1 MENNIEALRS
11 LPIPANYLEELKK
24 AYYQKDPDAFRRTFS
39 KIAKELEKAIR
50 NYKDNNIYEG
60 NPIAYT
66 QFVPGQKIVYLEAEY
81 ENNLVLF
88 QIASIFQYQEGMA
101 MQFDKMVR
109 NREDIRQE
117 NNRGTF
123 KSDKISYLET
133 EFEDNLALFQIASLF
148 QYQEGMAKQFDKMDQ
163 NCRDIRR
170 EKRDSFKSKKN
181 TWSNPET
188 YALSVQYEKTFAL
201 EMELADLRKL
211 HSIATSA
218 GYTEGAESVFI
229 RIQKINSSIE
239 TPSELGQAPI
249 SFVRK

>member
-24 AYYQKDPDAFRRTFS
+24 AYSQKDLDAFKRTFS
-39 KIAKELEKAIR
+39 KIAKELAKAIR
-50 NYKDNNIYEG
+50 DYKDNNIYEG
-60 NPIAYT
+60 NPFAYT
-66 QFVPGQKIVYLEAEY
+66 QFVSRQKIVYLEAEY
-81 ENNLVLF
+81 KNNLV
-88 QIASIFQYQEGMA
+88 
-101 MQFDKMVR
+101 
-109 NREDIRQE
+109 
-117 NNRGTF
+117 
-123 KSDKISYLET
+123 
-133 EFEDNLALFQIASLF
+133 LFQIASLF

-188 YALSVQYEKTFAL
+188 YALSVQHEKTFAL

-239 TPSELGQAPI
+239 TPLELGQAPI

>member
-24 AYYQKDPDAFRRTFS
+24 AYSQKNLDAFKRTFS
-39 KIAKELEKAIR
+39 KIAKELAKAIR
-50 NYKDNNIYEG
+50 DYKDNNIYEG
-60 NPIAYT
+60 SPIAYT
-66 QFVPGQKIVYLEAEY
+66 QFVPRQKIVYLEAEY

-88 QIASIFQYQEGMA
+88 QIASI
-101 MQFDKMVR
+101 
-109 NREDIRQE
+109 
-117 NNRGTF
+117 
-123 KSDKISYLET
+123 
-133 EFEDNLALFQIASLF
+133 F

-188 YALSVQYEKTFAL
+188 YALSVQLEKTFAL

-249 SFVRK
+249 SFVKK

>member
-24 AYYQKDPDAFRRTFS
+24 AYSQKDLDAFRRTFS

-60 NPIAYT
+60 SPFAYT
-66 QFVPGQKIVYLEAEY
+66 GFVPSQKIVYLEAEF

-123 KSDKISYLET
+123 KSDKIS
-133 EFEDNLALFQIASLF
+133 
-148 QYQEGMAKQFDKMDQ
+148 
-163 NCRDIRR
+163 
-170 EKRDSFKSKKN
+170 
-181 TWSNPET
+181 
-188 YALSVQYEKTFAL
+188 
-201 EMELADLRKL
+201 
-211 HSIATSA
+211 
-218 GYTEGAESVFI
+218 
-229 RIQKINSSIE
+229 
-239 TPSELGQAPI
+239 
-249 SFVRK
+249 